1 MKLALLLFLALSA
14 RADVINLSL
23 VSSTVTGAPGTT
35 VTFTGTLANTSGADI
50 NINGAS
56 LTLAT
61 FDPSASDLTDFIL
74 NATGL
79 LANGTSLG
87 PVDFF
92 TVTIPNA
99 FATGLY
105 GGTLTVQGGTT
116 ENDDANLAT
125 TNFQVNVQPAGSSP
139 VPEPSTWGLVTIA
152 LALCA
157 AKRLTPERS

>member
-79 LANGTSLG
+79 LANGTSRGFLHRDN
-87 PVDFF
+87 P
-92 TVTIPNA
+92 
-99 FATGLY
+99 
-105 GGTLTVQGGTT
+105 Q
-116 ENDDANLAT
+116 
-125 TNFQVNVQPAGSSP
+125 
-139 VPEPSTWGLVTIA
+139 
-152 LALCA
+152 
-157 AKRLTPERS
+157 RLRHRPLRRHPDRPRRHDRE